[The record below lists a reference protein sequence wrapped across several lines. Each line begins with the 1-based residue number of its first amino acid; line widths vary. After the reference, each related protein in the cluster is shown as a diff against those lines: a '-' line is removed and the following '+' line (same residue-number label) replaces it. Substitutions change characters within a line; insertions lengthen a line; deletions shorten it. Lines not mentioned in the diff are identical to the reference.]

1 MDREG
6 RSQPSSYKETELFP
20 EARTKTRAPISAL
33 LTLEVLE
40 TKLFPRGQD

>member
-6 RSQPSSYKETELFP
+6 RSQPGSYKETELFP

-33 LTLEVLE
+33 LVNRTLGVLA
-40 TKLFPRGQD
+40 RAVR